1 MPIIAGAVNCDKMD
15 TDQDH
20 KASAL
25 LKAFTAVLD
34 CIGQKKV
41 VLLSSLHLHYIQ
53 ELEKM
58 ALPIQSTE
66 AQLENHNIHKL
77 IAFTKVNPGDKG
89 CISYNL
95 VYSASIFIAD
105 VVA

>member
-1 MPIIAGAVNCDKMD
+1 MTCDKTD

-34 CIGQKKV
+34 CIIGQKKV
-41 VLLSSLHLHYIQ
+41 VLLSPLHLHYIQ

-58 ALPIQSTE
+58 PLPIQSTE

-89 CISYNL
+89 CITYNL
-95 VYSASIFIAD
+95 VYSASIIVAD